1 MRSMI
6 MFTWKKY
13 VYEVYREKSFS
24 KAAQNLYI
32 SQPSLSARIK
42 KIEDRIGFPL
52 FDRRTS
58 PLQVTEVGEVYIEA
72 AEEIYRIEQRV
83 ENYINNLT
91 TLKTGHLSIGASNL
105 FAAYILTPLITQFKQ
120 KYPEVRI
127 HVTEG
132 NTTQLESMLGN
143 NLLDFVIDNY
153 QYDSALYN
161 KELYCRENILLAV
174 PKCFSVHE
182 HLEKYQLSY
191 DNIKNQSYLSD
202 SYPAVPLNEFSEIPF
217 IMLTPGNNTRVRG
230 DRLCREA
237 GFHPN
242 IILEF
247 NQQATAYMSASTQ
260 LGATF
265 ISDILVSRLPLFE
278 NLVYYKL
285 DGDAAKRQVF
295 FYYKNHKYK
304 TRVMEE
310 FLAMVHE
317 K

>member
-1 MRSMI
+1 
-6 MFTWKKY
+6 MFKGKKY

-42 KIEDRIGFPL
+42 QIEEQIGEPL
-52 FDRRTS
+52 FDRSTN
-58 PLQVTEVGEVYIEA
+58 PLQLTEIGKVYIEA
-72 AEEIYRIEQRV
+72 AEEIFKIEQRV

-105 FAAYILTPLITQFKQ
+105 FAAYVVPQLFTQFKQ
-120 KYPEVRI
+120 KFPDI
-127 HVTEG
+127 HIQITEG
-132 NTTQLESMLGN
+132 HTSQLEAMLSN
-143 NLLDFVIDNY
+143 NSVDFVINNYRYDNT
-153 QYDSALYN
+153 LYN
-161 KELYCRENILLAV
+161 KQLYCRENILLAV
-174 PKCFSVHE
+174 PKHFSVHDE
-182 HLEKYQLSY
+182 LTEYQLSY
-191 DNIKNQSYLSD
+191 NNVKSKSYLTPAS
-202 SYPAVPLNEFSEIPF
+202 PAVPLHAFSGLPF
-217 IMLTPGNNTRVRG
+217 IMLMPGNDTRLRG
-230 DRLCREA
+230 DRLCRNA

-247 NQQATAYMSASTQ
+247 NQQSTAYMAASTQ

-265 ISDILVSRLPLFE
+265 ISDILVSQLPSFE

-285 DGDAAKRQVF
+285 DGEDARRDVY

-310 FLAMVHE
+310 FLSMMDEHNR